1 MSLLGK
7 IMDSMRLSEDDE
19 DDYFLDDDYEEDEK
33 PSRKGF
39 SAEETKKM
47 TITMTRSRK
56 SRRSQDSW
64 EDVLLLIR

>member
-33 PSRKGF
+33 PSRKGLF
-39 SAEETKKM
+39 C
-47 TITMTRSRK
+47 
-56 SRRSQDSW
+56 
-64 EDVLLLIR
+64 IRDE